1 MKNTVRIFALVL
13 VLVMSITCLVSCST
27 YGSIKKA
34 FEKEGYTL
42 QNADN
47 EPTGEIETDDGVI
60 TYTIHTFQKESE
72 KGEGILDNIV
82 GGITE
87 GLSTAVVWE
96 FSSDKD
102 LNKALEESE
111 TLKGIV
117 KDAQNSD
124 YVNGN
129 CVLTTINPKAVE
141 IFKGTK

>member
-1 MKNTVRIFALVL
+1 MKKTIKILALLL
-13 VLVMSITCLVSCST
+13 VLVMSVVCLASCST

-47 EPTGEIETDDGVI
+47 EPEKTIKTDDGEI
-60 TYTIHTFQKESE
+60 TYIIHTFQKEAEST
-72 KGEGILDNIV
+72 GNVVGDIL
-82 GGITE
+82 GGIAQ
-87 GLSTAVVWE
+87 GASTAVVWE

-102 LNKALEESE
+102 LAKAVEESE
-111 TLKGIV
+111 TLKGII

-124 YVNGN
+124 YINGN
-129 CVLTTINPKAVE
+129 CVLTTINPEAVE